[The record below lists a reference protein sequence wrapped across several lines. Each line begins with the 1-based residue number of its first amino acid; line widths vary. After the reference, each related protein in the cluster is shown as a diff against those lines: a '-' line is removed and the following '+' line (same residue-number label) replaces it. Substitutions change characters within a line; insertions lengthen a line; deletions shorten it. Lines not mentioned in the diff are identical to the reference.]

1 MWRWWHTR
9 PCSSSQRW
17 AAPRLCSVGSTEKW
31 SRRTGREGPGPD
43 RRAPHLPVRR
53 WTSNRK
59 IWNLKSWGN
68 NSHIN
73 NDKRFIN
80 WRDHKGHS
88 TPWSHPLKDVLWK
101 ALMYA
106 DRLCTTQETADP
118 QCISSEQKSRWAT
131 HWRNT
136 CCYLLRE
143 LGSAFKQQQAL
154 RLVMPVWCVSPLFS
168 AVGDTPRKRLNKKYN
183 FNRSGGCVC
192 VNFGELLPGS
202 TIDDPA
208 ASSHSRSTAD
218 HISGHDYSVLRFSKI
233 STGHTV
239 TV

>member
-73 NDKRFIN
+73 NDKRFMD

-154 RLVMPVWCVSPLFS
+154 RLLMPVWCVSPLFS
-168 AVGDTPRKRLNKKYN
+168 AVGDTPRKRLNKN
-183 FNRSGGCVC
+183 ITSTDLEAAPVSTL
-192 VNFGELLPGS
+192 VNCFQEARLMIQLHHH
-202 TIDDPA
+202 TA
-208 ASSHSRSTAD
+208 AALQITYQATTTAFWD
-218 HISGHDYSVLRFSKI
+218 LVK
-233 STGHTV
+233 
-239 TV
+239 